1 MLDYISLFSTS
12 NPQNKSPFIDFSTRF
27 YWDRIGSSQSI
38 NTTNGELYCFQ
49 SIEGFGLSQLYH
61 VCTNIMEYKTNN
73 NNPNELL
80 FEFTE
85 SQNNTIYFTTDT
97 SIQSVT
103 DIVAM
108 IETNKQNEYSTYE
121 KYGQYAETKR
131 GIQAGLMWNHIYNP
145 EESGPFNPVARTWSY
160 SPNDFAMVIF
170 DWDNIFASYQL
181 SLDALDLAISNFIQ
195 VIKSK
200 TVHGFVPNYKWVTNG
215 DLKNSEDRTEPVC
228 CVYYVMFVLLCMVSI
243 DLM

>member
-1 MLDYISLFSTS
+1 MHACH
-12 NPQNKSPFIDFSTRF
+12 PEK
-27 YWDRIGSSQSI
+27 
-38 NTTNGELYCFQ
+38 
-49 SIEGFGLSQLYH
+49 
-61 VCTNIMEYKTNN
+61 N

-85 SQNNTIYFTTDT
+85 SQKNTIYFTTDT

-108 IETNKQNEYSTYE
+108 IERNKQNEYSTYD

-160 SPNDFAMVIF
+160 SPNDLQ
-170 DWDNIFASYQL
+170 WSY
-181 SLDALDLAISNFIQ
+181 
-195 VIKSK
+195 
-200 TVHGFVPNYKWVTNG
+200 
-215 DLKNSEDRTEPVC
+215 
-228 CVYYVMFVLLCMVSI
+228 SI
-243 DLM
+243 GIIYLHLIN